1 MERKDE
7 IMKNNYTKLGEI
19 IKNGRE
25 KKRFTRKKLAE
36 VVEISTAELKGI
48 EKGEMQYL
56 NMITIIKLCKTLEI
70 DLINLLKEADI
81 YEQEYKLYYVIVK
94 NKSINVFKV
103 KAEDEIKAVES
114 VLSQIT
120 KNELIEEEIDENTSV
135 FVTSDEKV
143 LRETLK
149 DFYEK
154 SNEELFKK
162 YNATEQI
169 FKDYNNKDS
178 DEFEEFEEEMDEEI
192 DEDYDEETDDFY
204 NDFEA
209 KECCKNCKYYCDIC
223 NECTR
228 WE

>member
-1 MERKDE
+1 
-7 IMKNNYTKLGEI
+7 MKNNYTKLGEI